1 MDILGRLGTNQSSA
15 GRVAGGDDAF
25 LDQNQSSFFV
35 INKGKRRNISSRSH
49 PSDQSDDAKERK
61 FKSLCFATPR
71 AASVFDRIVGAMDER
86 WFQTMKSEEGDL
98 SQGLLEL
105 AHRSARSSYA
115 NAYGGL
121 IQTGLMFGS
130 HHAIFHDLKH
140 FLESNGCRVALL
152 SPSAFVGKTVSYT
165 LEKIAGQLSKDSL
178 VAAGGVSSDDLVAWY
193 RANVRGKREPLVFIV
208 ESVETTQSD
217 MLQDLVHVLHEC
229 CPRMPHL
236 LLLGLRTTT
245 ETLAD
250 AIPHSMIDRYLCCY
264 KFETTPVLGYLERFA
279 ETVMFT
285 EWPGALVD
293 FAAFGELLDL
303 FHYYEFSV
311 GAIFRGIR
319 LALVDFLVQHPY
331 ISIVEGSFGTG
342 REVRAHFES
351 LEAEDARKV
360 LNYIGV
366 ASIKKS
372 DDPRTVLH
380 AEYEKFRRAWEA
392 WRLAASLLTHAA
404 ALTDSFKKKEFFEL
418 LGKRQ
423 ATVESS
429 WVESLLHKL
438 NREVEG
444 LGRDKLEILHAKM
457 TLMYTN
463 HFERSEWRSPAAA
476 ELFEQ
481 LSEAL
486 VRRGVHSSDE
496 DGSSESESEEEE
508 FDDIAGERMV
518 HGMASTSDFNPQKTN
533 NRYNNVQ
540 YHGKDSRKSA
550 ILSSVRGAAG
560 LRNEMVRRQHSI
572 KKSSYASKWM
582 AILCVYLL
590 DVLKT
595 SPFDC
600 PASRLFTF
608 DLSKVKDM
616 LVASTRQEIQDCLKH
631 PKRYYRESSSP
642 TNHSSGGR
650 TNSTTVRTN
659 GKRSVVEHAISIDAS
674 DEDTCIAFSLYDQD
688 GSCSNLVDW
697 YLSFEDII
705 SREPRGRKTEEQV
718 RIERFGRFS
727 QSLQDLAFIGMISG
741 SRKRA
746 GDHVQ
751 RNVFCP
757 DL

>member
-1 MDILGRLGTNQSSA
+1 MDILGRLGTNQSCA
-15 GRVAGGDDAF
+15 GRKDDHAF
-25 LDQNQSSFFV
+25 LDQSQSSFLV
-35 INKGKRRNISSRSH
+35 VNKGKRRTASSRSQTA
-49 PSDQSDDAKERK
+49 DQTDDAKEKK
-61 FKSLCFATPR
+61 FKSLCFSTSR
-71 AASVFDRIVGAMDER
+71 TSSVFDRIVGAMDER

-152 SPSAFVGKTVSYT
+152 SPSAFMGKTVSYT
-165 LEKIAGQLSKDSL
+165 LEKIAGQLSKESL
-178 VAAGGVSSDDLVAWY
+178 VVAGGVSSDDLVAWY
-193 RANVRGKREPLVFIV
+193 RANVKGRKEPLVFIV

-285 EWPGALVD
+285 EWPGALID

-303 FHYYEFSV
+303 FHCYEFSV

-331 ISIVEGSFGTG
+331 IGLVESSFGPG
-342 REVRAHFES
+342 REVRAHFEA
-351 LEAEDARKV
+351 LEAEDARGV
-360 LNYIGV
+360 LNHIGV
-366 ASIKKS
+366 VPAKKS
-372 DDPRTVLH
+372 VDPRAVLY
-380 AEYEKFRRAWEA
+380 AEYEKFRRSWEA

-418 LGKRQ
+418 LGRYQ
-423 ATVESS
+423 DMRESS

-463 HFERSEWRSPAAA
+463 HFERSEWRSPSAA
-476 ELFEQ
+476 ELFQ
-481 LSEAL
+481 KLDDAL

-496 DGSSESESEEEE
+496 EGSSESESEDDD
-508 FDDIAGERMV
+508 FDVPPGRTPAGL
-518 HGMASTSDFNPQKTN
+518 AATSDLNARQAETS
-533 NRYNNVQ
+533 RGSTQ

-550 ILSSVRGAAG
+550 ILSSVMGAGG
-560 LRNEMVRRQHSI
+560 LRTEMVRRQNSVR
-572 KKSSYASKWM
+572 KSSYASKWM
-582 AILCVYLL
+582 AILCVHLL
-590 DVLKT
+590 DILKT

-600 PASRLFTF
+600 PASKLFTF
-608 DLSKVKDM
+608 DLSIVKDM
-616 LVASTRQEIQDCLKH
+616 LVASTRQGIQDCLKH
-631 PKRYYRESSSP
+631 PKRYYRGSSTPVNCSSSDQTNESSKA
-642 TNHSSGGR
+642 TKAIA
-650 TNSTTVRTN
+650 
-659 GKRSVVEHAISIDAS
+659 KRAMDAIGIDAS

-697 YLSFEDII
+697 YLSFEDIV
-705 SREPRGRKTEEQV
+705 SKEPRGRKSEEQV

-751 RNVFCP
+751 RNVFAP

>member
-1 MDILGRLGTNQSSA
+1 MDILGRLGTNQTGA
-15 GRVAGGDDAF
+15 EKNDHAF
-25 LDQNQSSFFV
+25 LDQNQSSFLV
-35 INKGKRRNISSRSH
+35 INKGKRRTASSRSH
-49 PSDQSDDAKERK
+49 TGDQSDDAKEKK
-61 FKSLCFATPR
+61 FKSLCFSTPR
-71 AASVFDRIVGAMDER
+71 TSSVFDRIVGAMDER

-130 HHAIFHDLKH
+130 HHAIFHDLKL

-152 SPSAFVGKTVSYT
+152 SPSAFVGKTVSHT

-193 RANVRGKREPLVFIV
+193 RANVKGKKEPLVFIV

-264 KFETTPVLGYLERFA
+264 KFQTTPVLGYLERFA

-303 FHYYEFSV
+303 FHCYEFSV

-331 ISIVEGSFGTG
+331 IGLVESSFGTG
-342 REVRAHFES
+342 REVRAHLEA
-351 LEAEDARKV
+351 LEAEEARGILKHINFV
-360 LNYIGV
+360 PP
-366 ASIKKS
+366 KKS
-372 DDPRTVLH
+372 MDPRVVLY

-418 LGKRQ
+418 LGRHQ
-423 ATVESS
+423 DMRDST

-463 HFERSEWRSPAAA
+463 HFERSEWRSEAAS
-476 ELFEQ
+476 ELFEK
-481 LSEAL
+481 LGEAL

-496 DGSSESESEEEE
+496 DGSSESESDE
-508 FDDIAGERMV
+508 DDKLGVLGGPTLDGLAPV
-518 HGMASTSDFNPQKTN
+518 SDLDPKKMAVGRGSA
-533 NRYNNVQ
+533 Q

-550 ILSSVRGAAG
+550 ILSSVKGAGG
-560 LRNEMVRRQHSI
+560 LRTEMVRRQNSVR
-572 KKSSYASKWM
+572 KSSYASKWM
-582 AILCVYLL
+582 ALLCVYLL
-590 DVLKT
+590 DVLKS

-600 PASRLFTF
+600 PASKLFTF
-608 DLSKVKDM
+608 DLSIVKDM
-616 LVASTRQEIQDCLKH
+616 LVASTRQSIQDCLKH
-631 PKRYYRESSSP
+631 PKRYYK
-642 TNHSSGGR
+642 GGSAAA
-650 TNSTTVRTN
+650 N
-659 GKRSVVEHAISIDAS
+659 RSLGVQTSEPSNAAKPGARRARDAVGIDAS

-697 YLSFEDII
+697 YLSFEEIV
-705 SREPRGRKTEEQV
+705 SKEPRGRKSEEQV

-746 GDHVQ
+746 GDHAQ
-751 RNVFCP
+751 RNVFSP

>member
-1 MDILGRLGTNQSSA
+1 MDILGRLGTNQSCA
-15 GRVAGGDDAF
+15 EKRDDYAF
-25 LDQNQSSFFV
+25 LDQNQNSFLV
-35 INKGKRRNISSRSH
+35 INKGKRRTASSRSH
-49 PSDQSDDAKERK
+49 AVDQSDDAKEKK
-61 FKSLCFATPR
+61 FKSLCFSTPR
-71 AASVFDRIVGAMDER
+71 TSSVFDRIVGAMDER

-152 SPSAFVGKTVSYT
+152 SPSAFMGKTVSYT

-193 RANVRGKREPLVFIV
+193 RTNVKGRKEPLVFIV

-285 EWPGALVD
+285 EWPGALID

-303 FHYYEFSV
+303 FHCYEFSV

-319 LALVDFLVQHPY
+319 LALVDFLVRHPY
-331 ISIVEGSFGTG
+331 IGLVESSFGRG
-342 REVRAHFES
+342 VDVRTHLDA
-351 LEAEDARKV
+351 LEAEDVRGI
-360 LNYIGV
+360 LEYIGV
-366 ASIKKS
+366 VPVKKS
-372 DDPRTVLH
+372 VDPRDLLY

-418 LGKRQ
+418 LGRHRDMRD
-423 ATVESS
+423 SS

-457 TLMYTN
+457 TLMYNN
-463 HFERSEWRSPAAA
+463 HFDRSEWRSAAAA
-476 ELFEQ
+476 ELFEK
-481 LSEAL
+481 LGEAL

-496 DGSSESESEEEE
+496 DGSSESESE
-508 FDDIAGERMV
+508 DDDDFEVPGGRMLD
-518 HGMASTSDFNPQKTN
+518 GLTSTSDINPKHAEIRRGST
-533 NRYNNVQ
+533 Q

-550 ILSSVRGAAG
+550 ILSSVKGAGG
-560 LRNEMVRRQHSI
+560 LRTEMVRRQNSVR
-572 KKSSYASKWM
+572 KSSYASKWM

-590 DVLKT
+590 DILKT

-600 PASRLFTF
+600 PASKLFTF
-608 DLSKVKDM
+608 DLSIVKDM
-616 LVASTRQEIQDCLKH
+616 LVASTRQAIQDCLKH
-631 PKRYYRESSSP
+631 PKRFYREVSAP
-642 TNHSSGGR
+642 KNCSSGGETSESPQATKAAAR
-650 TNSTTVRTN
+650 RAKDAV
-659 GKRSVVEHAISIDAS
+659 GIDAS
-674 DEDTCIAFSLYDQD
+674 DEDTCIAFSLYEQD
-688 GSCSNLVDW
+688 SSCSNLVDW
-697 YLSFEDII
+697 YLSFEEIV
-705 SREPRGRKTEEQV
+705 SKEPRGRKSEEQM
-718 RIERFGRFS
+718 RMERFGRFS

-751 RNVFCP
+751 RNVFSP